1 MRIKFEYDRLLSTFR
16 DSIMIR
22 DTEQYKETSRILS
35 IIYHGFALEFVL
47 VNRR

>member
-1 MRIKFEYDRLLSTFR
+1 MRTKFEYDRLLSTSR

-22 DTEQYKETSRILS
+22 EPEQYKETRMNIS
-35 IIYHGFALEFVL
+35 IIYHGFTLEL